1 MYMQDI
7 KYSRKTSSLDGLV
20 LLFFTCLTGSVSFA
34 QQEELLLWPGQAPG
48 TDNWQFPETV
58 NTAPEG
64 DRVISNVSKPSLTV
78 YLPEPVVSNG
88 TAVIIAPGGALRV
101 LGMDNEG
108 SKVARWLNSRGIA
121 AFVLK
126 YRTLQTDPNAPSP
139 EPKANPGPR
148 EELTIRDG
156 NANPEPDNSAL
167 REILEMGIADAH
179 QALNLVRERA
189 NDWGIDRNRVGLM
202 GFSAGGG
209 VVIGA
214 TLAESDSGMPNFL
227 VSLYGPSLQN
237 VVVPQQA
244 PPLFIAVGNN
254 HFNVTNGCLAL
265 FAAWKSAGKSAE
277 IHIYDQVNGGFG
289 MRRHGLPVDDWIVR
303 FYEWLEARGL
313 LTANG

>member
-1 MYMQDI
+1 MQDI
-7 KYSRKTSSLDGLV
+7 KYRRKISSLGGLV
-20 LLFFTCLTGSVSFA
+20 LLFFTCLTGNASFA
-34 QQEELLLWPGQAPG
+34 QQEELLLWPGQASG

-58 NTAPEG
+58 NTTPEG
-64 DRVISNVSKPSLTV
+64 DRIVSNVSAPSLAV
-78 YLPEPVVSNG
+78 YLPEAPVANG

-126 YRTLQTDPNAPSP
+126 YRTLQTDPNAPTP
-139 EPKANPGPR
+139 EPSANPRPR
-148 EELTIRDG
+148 QELTIRNG
-156 NANPEPDNSAL
+156 NANPEPDNAAL
-167 REILEMGIADAH
+167 REVLEMGIADAR

-189 NDWGIDRNRVGLM
+189 DEWRIDRDRVGLM

-227 VSLYGPSLQN
+227 VSLYGPSLQD
-237 VVVPQQA
+237 VVVPEQA

-265 FAAWKSAGKSAE
+265 FGAWKSAGKPAE
-277 IHIYDQVNGGFG
+277 IHIYDQVSAGFG
-289 MRRHGLPVDDWIVR
+289 MRKQDLPVDDWIMR
-303 FYEWLEARGL
+303 FYEWLEVRDL
-313 LTANG
+313 LGASG